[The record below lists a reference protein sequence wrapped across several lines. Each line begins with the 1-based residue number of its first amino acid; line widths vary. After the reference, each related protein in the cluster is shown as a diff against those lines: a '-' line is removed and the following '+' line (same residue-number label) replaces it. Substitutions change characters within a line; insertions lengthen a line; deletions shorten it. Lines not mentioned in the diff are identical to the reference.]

1 MAAQSESMGDAV
13 RPELRLVLAVTAI
26 TLRSSTTVRP
36 QAGMA
41 KKWIETL
48 ASRSHFFGPSGSP
61 VSGRQT
67 YIVGGRGR
75 TL

>member
-41 KKWIETL
+41 KKWI
-48 ASRSHFFGPSGSP
+48 
-61 VSGRQT
+61 
-67 YIVGGRGR
+67 
-75 TL
+75 